1 MACINPDGTLSTV
14 ARRTLERLASP
25 TDLASLVAD
34 LGLPLWRVRATLRET
49 GRAGLVIAN
58 ESVTPATFRISDLG
72 REALEIDHE
81 TTM

>member
-1 MACINPDGTLSTV
+1 MACINPDGTLSAV

-49 GRAGLVIAN
+49 GRAGLVITDDSA
-58 ESVTPATFRISDLG
+58 EPATFRISDLG